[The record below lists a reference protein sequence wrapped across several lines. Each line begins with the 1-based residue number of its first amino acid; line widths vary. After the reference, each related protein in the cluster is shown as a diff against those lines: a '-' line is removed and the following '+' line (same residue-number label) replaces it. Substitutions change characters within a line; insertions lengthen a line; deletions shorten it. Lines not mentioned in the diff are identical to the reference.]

1 MKKILFLAA
10 MLISSS
16 TAFSQTADKIFE
28 DINAN
33 NDVKYM
39 ELTRDILDILISQ
52 NPSEAPEA
60 LKGIES
66 LKVMAIKD
74 EDVVGEM
81 RMMLPSLKKNGY
93 EVMLDESENGT
104 KATVYSLQKGKTI
117 KEMLI
122 IVQEPDECQLMLFKG
137 DIDPDKIEELMSFG
151 DED

>member
-1 MKKILFLAA
+1 
-10 MLISSS
+10 
-16 TAFSQTADKIFE
+16 
-28 DINAN
+28 
-33 NDVKYM
+33 
-39 ELTRDILDILISQ
+39 
-52 NPSEAPEA
+52 
-60 LKGIES
+60 
-66 LKVMAIKD
+66 
-74 EDVVGEM
+74 
-81 RMMLPSLKKNGY
+81 MLPSLKKNGY